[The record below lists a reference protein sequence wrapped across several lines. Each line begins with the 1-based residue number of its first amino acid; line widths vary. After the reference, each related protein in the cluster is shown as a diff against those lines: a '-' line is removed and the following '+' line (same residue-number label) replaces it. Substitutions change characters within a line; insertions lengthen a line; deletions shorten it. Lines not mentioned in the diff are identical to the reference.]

1 MILGAE
7 VGMMIVEKIAKI
19 RRAFFVQGKPI
30 KAICREL
37 RVSRKVVRKVIR
49 SEATE
54 FRYEREAQP
63 LPKIGPWRDKLD
75 QLLLANEGKA
85 ARERLT
91 LIRFFEELRGL
102 GYHGG
107 YDAVRRYARQ
117 WSKERGTSTAVAFVP
132 LSFAPGEAYQFDWS
146 HEVVLLSGVTV
157 IVKAAHV
164 RLCHS
169 RMLFVRAYPRETQEM
184 VFDAHDRAFALFKGA
199 CQRSIYD
206 NMKTAVETIF
216 VGKQRLYNRRFLQ
229 MCSHYLVEPV
239 ACTPASGWE
248 KGQVENQVGLVRER
262 FFTPRLRFKNLDELN
277 AWLLDKCIAYAKAH
291 HHPELTEQT
300 IWEVFEAERPKLV
313 PYAGRFDGF
322 HAVQASVSKT
332 CLVRFAN
339 NKYSVT
345 ASAVGRP
352 VEVHAYADRVVIRQD
367 GRIVGEHPRSF
378 GRGDTLYDPWHYVP
392 VVARKPGALRNGAPF
407 KDWVLPAAIERVRR
421 KLAGADD
428 GNRQMVDIL
437 NAVLTDGLPAV
448 EAACAE
454 AIVEGVH
461 SADVVLNT
469 LARQRD
475 PAPPANIATPAA
487 LTLRHAPIADCARY
501 DNLENHLM
509 ERTQLFDLMGELK
522 LYGMKAAFDEI
533 MATAVKRQHEPQR
546 IVGDLL
552 NAEINEK
559 QARSIKY
566 QLTIAKLPLAKDL
579 DDFQFEGT
587 PIHQTLV
594 SDLAGGGFIA
604 QQRNAVLVGG
614 TGTGKTHL
622 AIAIARSCIR
632 SGARVRFY
640 NVVDLVNRLETETRN
655 GRQGRIAEHLT
666 RMDFIVLDELGYLPF
681 AQSGGQLLFHL
692 VSRLYERTSIV
703 VTTNLAFGEWPSV
716 FGDAKMTTALLDRL
730 THHCDIVETGND
742 SWRFKSRVDDHI
754 TTRARAVSAT
764 PTSSDGASA
773 NRSKRRTKGSL
784 LDADLGSRSDAD

>member
-1 MILGAE
+1 ML
-7 VGMMIVEKIAKI
+7 VVETIARI
-19 RRAFFVQGKPI
+19 RREHLIKGKTI
-30 KAICREL
+30 KEIARDL
-37 RVSRKVVRKVIR
+37 KVSRNTVRKVLR
-49 SEATE
+49 SGETSFE
-54 FRYEREAQP
+54 YERSVQP
-63 LPKIGPWRDKLD
+63 RPKLGRWASELD
-75 QLLLANEGKA
+75 GLLSANAVKS
-85 ARERLT
+85 AREQLT
-91 LIRFFEELRGL
+91 LIRIFEELRGR
-102 GYHGG
+102 GYDGG

-117 WSKERGTSTAVAFVP
+117 WSKERGQSTAAAYVP

-146 HEVVLLSGVTV
+146 HEVVLLSGTTV
-157 IVKAAHV
+157 MVKVAHV

-184 VFDAHDRAFALFKGA
+184 VFDAHDRAFALFKGT
-199 CQRSIYD
+199 CSRGIYD

-216 VGKQRLYNRRFLQ
+216 IGKGRLYNRRFMQ
-229 MCSHYLVEPV
+229 MCSHYLVDPV

-262 FFTPRLRFKNLDELN
+262 FFTPRLRFKHLDELN
-277 AWLLDKCIAYAKAH
+277 AWLLDKCIAYAKVH
-291 HHPELTEQT
+291 RHPELTEQT
-300 IWEVFEAERPKLV
+300 IWEVFEAERPKLI

-322 HAVQASVSKT
+322 HAVTASVSKT
-332 CLVRFAN
+332 CLVRFDN

-352 VEVHAYADRVVIRQD
+352 VEVQAYADRIVIRQD
-367 GRIVGEHPRSF
+367 GRIVAEHPRSF
-378 GRGDTLYDPWHYVP
+378 GRGETTYDPWHYVP
-392 VVARKPGALRNGAPF
+392 VLARKPGALRNGAPF
-407 KDWVLPAAIERVRR
+407 KDWVLPAALERIRR
-421 KLAGADD
+421 RLAGTDD

-454 AIVEGVH
+454 ALGHGVH
-461 SADVVLNT
+461 SADCRAQHPGPAT
-469 LARQRD
+469 RARSTGQHHD
-475 PAPPANIATPAA
+475 AGGADAPPCADRRLCP
-487 LTLRHAPIADCARY
+487 LRQPPEDQ
-501 DNLENHLM
+501 LM
-509 ERTQLFDLMGELK
+509 ERTQIFDLMGELK

-566 QLTIAKLPLAKDL
+566 QLTIAKLPLAKDIA
-579 DDFQFEGT
+579 DFQFEGT
-587 PIHQTLV
+587 PINQTLV
-594 SDLAGGGFIA
+594 NDLAGGGFIA
-604 QQRNAVLVGG
+604 QQRNVVLIGG

-632 SGARVRFY
+632 SGARGRFY

-655 GRQGRIAEHLT
+655 GRQGRLAEHLT
-666 RMDFIVLDELGYLPF
+666 RMYFIVLDELGYLPF

-692 VSRLYERTSIV
+692 VSRLYERASVI

-742 SWRFKSRVDDHI
+742 SWRFKSRDDDHI
-754 TTRARAVSAT
+754 TCARLASAI
-764 PTSSDGASA
+764 PASSDETSA
-773 NRSKRRTKGSL
+773 ISKPRRPKGSK
-784 LDADLGSRSDAD
+784 LDADEGSNLQAD